1 MNVDLQKKTVSF
13 GHSLDDDE
21 SDAPRHVAIVMDG
34 NRRYAKKKGIPTL
47 AGHWAGANA
56 LIEIVSAADKLNI
69 KILTVFGFST
79 ENWLRT
85 DEEIKALF
93 EVLAHFLVS
102 QRERML
108 REGVRLQSIGDI
120 SRLPQTL
127 IATLRETEELTKEGQ
142 GVTLVLALSYGGR
155 DEIVRAWRRMIRDF
169 QKKKFTEENLDEA
182 LIASYLDTRH
192 LPDPDLLIRTSGEK
206 RVSNFLLWQMAY
218 SELYFSEVLWP
229 EFLPVHLEQAVE
241 AFRLRLRR
249 KGK

>member
-1 MNVDLQKKTVSF
+1 MNVALQKKTESF
-13 GHSLDDDE
+13 GRHLDGDE
-21 SDAPRHVAIVMDG
+21 SDVPRHVAIIMDG
-34 NRRYAKKKGIPTL
+34 NRRYAKKRGIPTL
-47 AGHWAGANA
+47 AGHWEGANA
-56 LIEIVSAADKLNI
+56 LIEIVSAADRLGI

-85 DEEIKALF
+85 DEEINALF

-108 REGVRLQSIGDI
+108 REGVKLQSIGDI
-120 SRLPQTL
+120 SRLPPTL
-127 IATLRETEELTKEGQ
+127 IDTLKETEEITQEGY

-155 DEIVRAWRRMIRDF
+155 DEIVRAFKHMMQDF
-169 QKKKFTEENLDEA
+169 QKKKFTEESFDEA
-182 LIASYLDTRH
+182 LMESYLDTRH

-241 AFRLRLRR
+241 AFQLRSRR